1 MCICSRT
8 QSHTGEAYPP
18 TTVYSL
24 LLGVLHY
31 MKSENPFYP
40 NFLDKNN
47 PAFST
52 FTVTVDNLFKNL
64 WTSGVGAT
72 SKQTEGISK
81 EEELLWTSNVLNVS
95 TPLGLLRAGFF
106 YNGKCFC
113 LRGGL
118 LQICQ
123 FPVILKHPENLLH
136 DCKHCVICIM
146 ANIFFGVHYLILS
159 SLATF
164 FI

>member
-1 MCICSRT
+1 MQNFTDWFSGYNTRNPDNPRPDEVLLPSCPAKVLSKWLCVYVAET
-8 QSHTGEAYPP
+8 WSHTGEVYPP

-24 LLGVLHY
+24 LSGVLRY

-64 WTSGVGAT
+64 RTSGVGAT

-81 EEELLWTSNVLNVS
+81 EEELLWTSNVLNV
-95 TPLGLLRAGFF
+95 GLLRAVFSTM
-106 YNGKCFC
+106 
-113 LRGGL
+113 
-118 LQICQ
+118 
-123 FPVILKHPENLLH
+123 ENVFVTL
-136 DCKHCVICIM
+136 
-146 ANIFFGVHYLILS
+146 
-159 SLATF
+159 
-164 FI
+164 